1 MSFCYALRCREC
13 GREYPLTPIFSC
25 EFCFGPLEVAYDYN
39 GVRESMTRDSIERG
53 PTTLWRYA
61 DLLPCDPKYK
71 VDLGTGYTPLLK
83 ADRLAK
89 AIGLDNLWIKNDT
102 VNPTWSFKDR
112 VVSVAIARAREFG
125 FTAMACASTGNLA
138 NSVAAHSA
146 GAGMD
151 CYVFIP
157 DDLERGKVV
166 GSAIYDPHLVMVR
179 GSYDDVNR
187 LCTELSMSRPW
198 AFVNINVR
206 PYYAEGSRTLGFEIA
221 EQLGWRSPDHIVAP
235 MASGSMYTKIW
246 KGLQEFHK
254 VGLIDEPKTRMSG
267 AQAEGCSPIA
277 TAYEKHTLNFVPQK
291 PNTIARSLAIGNPA
305 DGYYALKQME
315 ETNGGAEMVTDDEI
329 VEAIKLLAETEGIFA
344 ETAGGVTIGCL
355 KKLVASG
362 FIRRDEETV
371 AIISGGGLKTIEAV
385 QDRVVEP
392 IRVSPNASAFDE
404 ALALREGALA
414 GART

>member
-13 GREYPLTPIFSC
+13 GREYPLNPIFSC

-254 VGLIDEPKTRMSG
+254 VGLIDEPHTRMSG

>member
-1 MSFCYALRCREC
+1 MSFCRALRCREC

-25 EFCFGPLEVAYDYN
+25 EFCFGPLEVAYDYD
-39 GVRESMTRDSIERG
+39 GIHAAMTRDSVESG

-61 DLLPCDPKYK
+61 PLLPCDEKYK
-71 VDLGTGYTPLLK
+71 VDLGTGYTPLLR

-89 AIGLDNLWIKNDT
+89 AVGLDTLWIKNDT

-125 FTAMACASTGNLA
+125 FEAIACASTGNLA
-138 NSVAAHSA
+138 NSVAAHAA

-157 DDLERGKVV
+157 DDLEQGKVV
-166 GSAIYDPHLVMVR
+166 GSAIYDPTLVMVR

-221 EQLGWRSPDHIVAP
+221 EQLGWRAPDHIVAP

-254 VGLIDEPKTRMSG
+254 VGLIDTPHTRMSG
-267 AQAEGCSPIA
+267 AQAEGCSPIT
-277 TAYEKHTLNFVPQK
+277 TAYSKHTLNFVPQK

-315 ETNGGAEMVTDDEI
+315 ETGGGAEMVNDDEV
-329 VEAIKLLAETEGIFA
+329 VEGIKLLAETEGIFA

-355 KKLVASG
+355 KKLVA
-362 FIRRDEETV
+362 
-371 AIISGGGLKTIEAV
+371 
-385 QDRVVEP
+385 
-392 IRVSPNASAFDE
+392 
-404 ALALREGALA
+404 
-414 GART
+414 

>member
-1 MSFCYALRCREC
+1 MSFAHALKCREC
-13 GREYPLTPIFSC
+13 GREYPLKPIFSC
-25 EFCFGPLEVAYDYN
+25 EFCFGPLEVAYDYD
-39 GVRESMTRDSIERG
+39 GIRGAMTRDSIERG
-53 PTTLWRYA
+53 PTSLWRYA
-61 DLLPCDPKYK
+61 ELLPCDPEYK
-71 VDLGTGYTPLLK
+71 VDLGTGYTPLIK

-89 AIGLDNLWIKNDT
+89 AVGLDTLWIKNDT

-112 VVSVAIARAREFG
+112 VVSVAIAKAREFG
-125 FTAMACASTGNLA
+125 FEAMACASTGNLA
-138 NSVAAHSA
+138 NSVAAHAA

-157 DDLERGKVV
+157 DDLEQGKVV
-166 GSAIYDPHLVMVR
+166 GSAIYNPTLVMVR

-187 LCTELSMSRPW
+187 LCTELSMARPW

-206 PYYAEGSRTLGFEIA
+206 PYYAEGSRTLGYEIA
-221 EQLGWRSPDHIVAP
+221 EQLGWRAPDHIVAP

-254 VGLIDEPKTRMSG
+254 VGLIDTPHTRMSG
-267 AQAEGCSPIA
+267 AQAEGCSPIT
-277 TAYEKHTLNFVPQK
+277 TAYTKDTLNFVPQK

-305 DGYYALKQME
+305 DGYYALKQMQ

-329 VEAIKLLAETEGIFA
+329 VEGIKLLAETEGIFA

-355 KKLVASG
+355 KKMVASG

-371 AIISGGGLKTIEAV
+371 AVISGGGLKTIEAV
-385 QDRVVEP
+385 ADKVAEP
-392 IRVSPNASAFDE
+392 LRVSANASAFDE
-404 ALALREGALA
+404 ALRQRQSVPV
-414 GART
+414 GAR